1 MKELIAWIKK
11 YKVQLILIVCLAIAI
26 LGWCKTAQRGIDE
39 RRRAQHNIEALTDTV
54 SYYQGKNGELV
65 ATKAILEADFND
77 LKTVN
82 EELQQKIKDMGVL
95 KPQQVVYVE
104 TYITNDVHDT
114 IWQIDPDTVINKTF
128 DFSNDWRKLN
138 GTVSLK
144 EQTLG
149 LSIDEDKVF
158 ANYYLAI
165 QDGRVYLSSDN
176 PYVMFNEIQGLTV
189 PTPKKKYF
197 SLGVGP
203 TLTYGYDIPNM
214 KPVFVPGIS
223 VGVYFNLLQF

>member
-1 MKELIAWIKK
+1 MKELWAWIKR
-11 YKVQLILIVCLAIAI
+11 YKVQLILIACLVIAI

-39 RRRAQHNIEALTDTV
+39 RRRAQHNIEALTDSV
-54 SYYQGKNGELV
+54 RYFRGENGELV

-82 EELQQKIKDMGVL
+82 EELQQKIKDMGAT

-104 TYITNDVHDT
+104 TIIENEVHDT
-114 IWQIDPDTVINKTF
+114 IWEIDPDTVMMRNF
-128 DFSNDWRKLN
+128 DFSNEWRRLN

-144 EQTLG
+144 EQMLG
-149 LSIDEDKVF
+149 LSINEDKVF
-158 ANYYLAI
+158 ADYYLAI
-165 QDGRVYLSSDN
+165 QDGRVYLSSNN
-176 PYVMFNEIQGLTV
+176 PYVTFNEIQGLTV
-189 PTPKKKYF
+189 PTPKKKHF

-223 VGVYFNLLQF
+223 VGVFWNIIQF